1 VSRRFK
7 IAIGVIVL
15 AFVGLLA
22 IWPAFLMPP
31 PVYASVYGWRYPKVT
46 ACGDATL
53 TDAGPGAADD
63 RYVVD
68 YGWLP
73 LDAEI
78 EKTLQLCVLPREWM
92 AVGLEV
98 DLPGEERPDMAVKRV
113 KEHTLRGLELGIAVT
128 DRNGRTVVSHK
139 GALGGWTWS
148 YGYPPLSA
156 FVYAI
161 DSMFAPTGRQTYVL
175 HVSVLPGAS
184 VTGTRGRLLVKGG
197 GWKAASPPFDRA
209 VQRPQDLRATSW
221 P

>member
-1 VSRRFK
+1 MSRRLK
-7 IAIGVIVL
+7 ITAGAIAL

-22 IWPAFLMPP
+22 IWPAFIMPP
-31 PVYASVYGWRYPKVT
+31 AVYELIYGWRYPK
-46 ACGDATL
+46 ARGCGDATL

-63 RYVVD
+63 RYVID
-68 YGWLP
+68 FGFLP

-78 EKTLQLCVLPREWM
+78 EKTVQLCALPREWM
-92 AVGLEV
+92 AVGLAL
-98 DLPGEERPDMAVKRV
+98 DLPAEERQDIEVERFK
-113 KEHTLRGLELGIAVT
+113 KHTVHGAELGISVT

-148 YGYPPLSA
+148 YGPPTSA
-156 FVYAI
+156 FVYAT
-161 DSMFAPTGRQTYVL
+161 DSMFAPTGRQTYML

-184 VTGTRGRLLVKGG
+184 VTGARGRLLVKGG